1 MQQYIYVLTTCWYI
15 IYIFIAGS
23 SLTLIFLQKIFVLV
37 SYYNQLYNT
46 ILAVKDIQEY
56 MNALYIYIFFYLKII
71 IILFSISYLNF
82 FVKNLKTRVEKK
94 RFLWSCIFFMFSL
107 SISHWF
113 ILVDFIFIWKQLRWK
128 MQNIYIYADFLI
140 LINFFINDLYYSLVF
155 LSFKYFIIYKLLMN
169 KYQYGIFWNNVKFYY
184 KIIYCFGLI
193 YLAFSVTEIIFALI
207 LFESFF
213 FSVRFLIEL
222 KKQKV
227 LY

>member
-184 KIIYCFGLI
+184 KIIYCFTLI

-207 LFESFF
+207 LLESFF